1 MGKATHYPLLIK
13 YRDNIAGSGFLA
25 SVTVSGRA
33 LMLEEDGRWWMYGV
47 QPAAIAD
54 VGDTP
59 QESANRFRE
68 RYKTV
73 LFDFSEEAPT
83 FDAFKS
89 EVESF
94 FNQAESEISEL
105 WQNAFKR
112 IRSGEVKPE
121 KPFTELPQKAPE
133 EQESVITVL
142 SVDPR
147 SLSPNDNVLDTELI
161 AA

>member
-1 MGKATHYPLLIK
+1 MGKATHYPMLFK
-13 YRDNIAGSGFLA
+13 YRDNIAGSGFLG

-33 LMLEEDGRWWMYGV
+33 LMLKEDDQWWMYGV

-54 VGDTP
+54 SGNTP
-59 QESANRFRE
+59 QESANQFRE
-68 RYKTV
+68 RYRTV
-73 LFDFSEEAPT
+73 LFDFAEEAQT

-89 EVESF
+89 EVERF
-94 FNQAESEISEL
+94 FNQSESEISEL
-105 WQNAFKR
+105 WQNAFER

-121 KPFTELPQKAPE
+121 KPFSALPKKAPE
-133 EQESVITVL
+133 EQESFITVL

-147 SLSPNDNVLDTELI
+147 SLSPENNVLDADLI